1 MTTYKRYQPFI
12 VILNLNRKR
21 FYTYS
26 FNNQIISMLI
36 RLISLFSFFII
47 QLASAQP
54 PSVMNRGGANGRQ
67 MPTGSFYGKVL
78 ETTTGKPIELAS
90 VQLLQNKLDT
100 ATKKRKDV
108 VVAGMLTRSNGEFR
122 LENIAAFG
130 QYKLRIN
137 VVGYKTIEQT
147 VGFDIKMPSGGNTDF
162 TAMLAALDKDLG
174 NIKIDIAE
182 KTLENVTIN
191 ASTGGLKLGID
202 RKVFS
207 VDRNIVSA
215 GGTAVDV
222 MRNVPSINVD
232 LDGNVTMRNNAPQL
246 FVDGRPTVLS
256 LDQIPADA
264 IESVEIITNPSAKF
278 DASGGTAGILNIIL
292 KKNKR
297 VGYSGNIR
305 SNIDSRARVGGGA
318 DVNVRQNKINVFG
331 SLNYNMRKSIS
342 AGTTERTTLIA
353 NPNTFLKQ
361 EDSSISKGN
370 FMFFRGGFDFF
381 IDNRNTLSFSVNKG
395 GGRFTPTNDSYST
408 IDSLYTPQTRSY
420 NDRFSNSASEF
431 NFTGLSASFKHLFP
445 RAGEEWSIDFT
456 QNTSKSENNNEIR
469 TAYYTS
475 PLSSFVKIQDQIQ
488 AGIGDNTNLVI
499 QTDYTRPLN
508 DKVKIEAGL
517 RGQWRT
523 VDNRNNFFIK
533 TASGT
538 LQIPS
543 LSVNYNSNDNVF
555 AGYATLSKQV
565 NNFGYQLGLRA
576 ESSAYEGFL
585 PDRNEKFSIAF
596 PISLFPSI
604 FISNKLKKNAEL
616 QLNYTR
622 KINRPNFFQLFPFTD
637 YSDSL
642 NLSRGNPS
650 LLPEFTNSFELSYQK
665 TFQNKNNILGSFYF
679 KHTDNLIT
687 RYQDKELNPI
697 TGKEVL
703 INTFINANLSYV
715 TGAELVAKTK
725 INSQWDLTSNFN
737 LFTSSI
743 RLASSLENTIDPFV
757 SYQLKLNNIYKLPKN
772 FTLQLSG
779 EYLSKSVLPPG
790 GSGGGGG
797 GGRWGGGGGGMWGGM
812 WGQTSAAQGYQKANY
827 FIDAAIRVDL
837 GKNKQ
842 TSISLNMN
850 DILRTR
856 RQQIYS
862 ASSLFVQDVFR
873 RRDPQLLRLNINWRF
888 GKFDPN
894 LFKRKS
900 TKLMGEGM
908 ENINM

>member
-1 MTTYKRYQPFI
+1 MNIFI
-12 VILNLNRKR
+12 
-21 FYTYS
+21 
-26 FNNQIISMLI
+26 
-36 RLISLFSFFII
+36 FI
-47 QLASAQP
+47 P
-54 PSVMNRGGANGRQ
+54 P
-67 MPTGSFYGKVL
+67 
-78 ETTTGKPIELAS
+78 
-90 VQLLQNKLDT
+90 
-100 ATKKRKDV
+100 
-108 VVAGMLTRSNGEFR
+108 
-122 LENIAAFG
+122 NI
-130 QYKLRIN
+130 
-137 VVGYKTIEQT
+137 T
-147 VGFDIKMPSGGNTDF
+147 
-162 TAMLAALDKDLG
+162 
-174 NIKIDIAE
+174 
-182 KTLENVTIN
+182 
-191 ASTGGLKLGID
+191 
-202 RKVFS
+202 
-207 VDRNIVSA
+207 
-215 GGTAVDV
+215 
-222 MRNVPSINVD
+222 
-232 LDGNVTMRNNAPQL
+232 
-246 FVDGRPTVLS
+246 
-256 LDQIPADA
+256 
-264 IESVEIITNPSAKF
+264 
-278 DASGGTAGILNIIL
+278 
-292 KKNKR
+292 
-297 VGYSGNIR
+297 
-305 SNIDSRARVGGGA
+305 
-318 DVNVRQNKINVFG
+318 
-331 SLNYNMRKSIS
+331 
-342 AGTTERTTLIA
+342 
-353 NPNTFLKQ
+353 
-361 EDSSISKGN
+361 
-370 FMFFRGGFDFF
+370 
-381 IDNRNTLSFSVNKG
+381 
-395 GGRFTPTNDSYST
+395 
-408 IDSLYTPQTRSY
+408 
-420 NDRFSNSASEF
+420 
-431 NFTGLSASFKHLFP
+431 
-445 RAGEEWSIDFT
+445 
-456 QNTSKSENNNEIR
+456 
-469 TAYYTS
+469 
-475 PLSSFVKIQDQIQ
+475 
-488 AGIGDNTNLVI
+488 
-499 QTDYTRPLN
+499 
-508 DKVKIEAGL
+508 
-517 RGQWRT
+517 
-523 VDNRNNFFIK
+523 
-533 TASGT
+533 
-538 LQIPS
+538 
-543 LSVNYNSNDNVF
+543 
-555 AGYATLSKQV
+555 
-565 NNFGYQLGLRA
+565 
-576 ESSAYEGFL
+576 
-585 PDRNEKFSIAF
+585 
-596 PISLFPSI
+596 I

>member
-1 MTTYKRYQPFI
+1 MKPI
-12 VILNLNRKR
+12 RKR
-21 FYTYS
+21 IPTYS
-26 FNNQIISMLI
+26 LNNQNSSMLI
-36 RLISLFSFFII
+36 RYFLLLSFF
-47 QLASAQP
+47 AFVTANAQP
-54 PSVMNRGGANGRQ
+54 PVSMSRGGANNRQ
-67 MPTGSFYGKVL
+67 IPNGSFYGKVL
-78 ETTTGKPIELAS
+78 ESSTGKPIELAS

-100 ATKKRKDV
+100 QSKKRKDV
-108 VVAGMLTRSNGEFR
+108 VIAGMLTRANGEFR
-122 LENIAAFG
+122 LENIPAFG
-130 QYKLRIN
+130 QFKLRIN
-137 VVGYKTIEQT
+137 VVGYKTIDQT
-147 VGFDIKMPSGGNTDF
+147 IGFDLKMPTAGNTDF

-182 KTLENVTIN
+182 KTLENVTVS

-202 RKVFS
+202 RKIFS

-305 SNIDSRARVGGGA
+305 TNIDSRARVGGGA
-318 DVNVRQNKINVFG
+318 DINVRQNKLNFFG

-342 AGTTERTTLIA
+342 AGNTERTTLIA

-370 FMFFRGGFDFF
+370 FLFFRGGFDYF
-381 IDNRNTLSFSVNKG
+381 IDNRNTFSISINKG
-395 GGRFTPTNDSYST
+395 GGKFTPTNDSYST
-408 IDSLYTPQTRSY
+408 IDSLFTPSTRSY
-420 NDRFSNSASEF
+420 NDRFSNSSSEF

-456 QNTSKSENNNEIR
+456 QNISKSENSNEIR
-469 TAYYTS
+469 TTYYTS
-475 PLSSFVKIQDQIQ
+475 LLSSFVKIQDQLQ
-488 AGIGDNTNLVI
+488 AGSGDNTNVVI
-499 QTDYTRPLN
+499 QTDYTLPLS
-508 DKVKIEAGL
+508 DKVKIETGL

-523 VDNRNNFFIK
+523 VDNKNNFLIK
-533 TASGT
+533 TATGT
-538 LQIPS
+538 IQIPS
-543 LSVNYNSNDNVF
+543 LSVNYTSDDNVF
-555 AGYATLSKQV
+555 AAYATLSKQV
-565 NNFGYQLGLRA
+565 SNFGYQIGLRA
-576 ESSAYEGFL
+576 ERSDYNGFL
-585 PDRNEKFSIAF
+585 PNRNEKFSIAF
-596 PISLFPSI
+596 PVSLFPSL

-622 KINRPNFFQLFPFTD
+622 KINRPNFFQLYPFTD
-637 YSDSL
+637 YADSL
-642 NLSRGNPS
+642 NLSRGNPG
-650 LLPEFTNSFELSYQK
+650 LIPEFTNSFELSYQK
-665 TFQNKNNILGSFYF
+665 TYANKNNLLGSLYF

-687 RYQDKELNPI
+687 RYQDKETNPI

-703 INTFINANLSYV
+703 INTFINANSSYV

-725 INSQWDLTSNFN
+725 INNQWDLTSNFN
-737 LFTSSI
+737 LFTSAI
-743 RLASSLENTIDPFV
+743 RLATTFENAIDPFV
-757 SYQLKLNNIYKLPKN
+757 SYQIKLNNIYKLPKN
-772 FTLQLSG
+772 ITLQLSG

-797 GGRWGGGGGGMWGGM
+797 GRWGGGGMWGGGM
-812 WGQTSAAQGYQKANY
+812 WGQASAAQGYQKANY
-827 FIDAAIRVDL
+827 FIDAAIRVEL
-837 GKNKQ
+837 GENKQ

-850 DILRTR
+850 DVLRTR
-856 RQQIYS
+856 RQQLYS
-862 ASSLFVQDVFR
+862 ASSLFIQDVFR

-908 ENINM
+908 ENMNL

>member
-1 MTTYKRYQPFI
+1 MRIRFLFFSC
-12 VILNLNRKR
+12 ILLQ
-21 FYTYS
+21 
-26 FNNQIISMLI
+26 QIT
-36 RLISLFSFFII
+36 F
-47 QLASAQP
+47 AQP
-54 PSVMNRGGANGRQ
+54 PTSMPRGAANNRQ

-78 ETTTGKPIELAS
+78 ESTTGKPIELAS
-90 VQLLQNKLDT
+90 VQLLQNRLDT

-122 LENIAAFG
+122 LENLSAFG

-147 VGFDIKMPSGGNTDF
+147 VGFDLKMPTGGNADF

-182 KTLENVTIN
+182 KTLENVTVS
-191 ASTGGLKLGID
+191 ASSGGLKLGID

-232 LDGNVTMRNNAPQL
+232 LDGNVTMRNNTPQL

-305 SNIDSRARVGGGA
+305 SNIDSRARLGGGA
-318 DVNVRQNKINVFG
+318 DINVRQNKLNLFG

-370 FMFFRGGFDFF
+370 FMFFRGGLDFF
-381 IDNRNTLSFSVNKG
+381 IDNRNTLSVSINKG

-408 IDSLYTPQTRSY
+408 IDSLYTPSKRSF
-420 NDRFSNSASEF
+420 NDRFSNSASDF

-456 QNTSKSENNNEIR
+456 QNNSKSENSNEIR
-469 TAYYTS
+469 TTYYTS
-475 PLSSFVKIQDQIQ
+475 LLSSFVKVQDQLQ
-488 AGIGDNTNLVI
+488 AGSGDNTNLVI
-499 QTDYTRPLN
+499 QTDYTRPLS

-523 VDNRNNFFIK
+523 VDNKNNFYIK
-533 TASGT
+533 TTAGT
-538 LQIPS
+538 IQIPS
-543 LSVNYNSNDNVF
+543 LSVNFNSNDNVF

-585 PDRNEKFSIAF
+585 PDRNEKFSIEF

-642 NLSRGNPS
+642 NLSRGNPG

-665 TFQNKNNILGSFYF
+665 TFQNKNNILGSIYF

-687 RYQDKELNPI
+687 RYQDKEMNPI

-703 INTFINANLSYV
+703 INTFINANSSYV
-715 TGAELVAKTK
+715 TGGELVAKTK
-725 INSQWDLTSNFN
+725 ISNQWDLTSNFN
-737 LFTSSI
+737 LFTSAI
-743 RLASSLENTIDPFV
+743 RLASSFENTIDPFV
-757 SYQLKLNNIYKLPKN
+757 SYQIKLNNIYKLPKN
-772 FTLQLSG
+772 ITLQLSG
-779 EYLSKSVLPPG
+779 EYQSRSVLPPG

-797 GGRWGGGGGGMWGGM
+797 GGRWGGGGGMWGGGM
-812 WGQTSAAQGYQKANY
+812 WGQASAAQGYQKANY
-827 FIDAAIRVDL
+827 FIDAAIRVEL

-850 DILRTR
+850 DVLRTR
-856 RQQIYS
+856 RQQVYS
-862 ASSLFVQDVFR
+862 ASSLFIQDVFR
-873 RRDPQLLRLNINWRF
+873 RRDPQLLRLNINYRF
-888 GKFDPN
+888 GKFDPS

-908 ENINM
+908 DNMNIQ

>member
-1 MTTYKRYQPFI
+1 MLARI
-12 VILNLNRKR
+12 
-21 FYTYS
+21 S
-26 FNNQIISMLI
+26 F
-36 RLISLFSFFII
+36 LISLFTFFTVH
-47 QLASAQP
+47 AQP
-54 PSVMNRGGANGRQ
+54 PVSMARGGANSRQ
-67 MPTGSFYGKVL
+67 MPNGSFYGKVL
-78 ETTTGKPIELAS
+78 ESNTGKPIELAS

-100 ATKKRKDV
+100 VTKKRKDV
-108 VVAGMLTRSNGEFR
+108 VIAGMLTRANGEFR
-122 LENIAAFG
+122 LENIPAFG
-130 QYKLRIN
+130 QFKLRIN

-147 VGFDIKMPSGGNTDF
+147 ISFDLKMPTSGNTDF
-162 TAMLAALDKDLG
+162 TAMLSALDKDLG

-182 KTLENVTIN
+182 KTLENVTVS

-202 RKVFS
+202 RKIFS

-232 LDGNVTMRNNAPQL
+232 LDGNVTMRNNTPQL
-246 FVDGRPTVLS
+246 FVDGRPTVLT
-256 LDQIPADA
+256 LEQIPADA

-278 DASGGTAGILNIIL
+278 DASGGTAGILNVIL

-318 DVNVRQNKINVFG
+318 DVNVRQNKLNFFG

-381 IDNRNTLSFSVNKG
+381 IDNRNTLSFSINKG
-395 GGRFTPTNDSYST
+395 GGKFTPTNDSYST
-408 IDSLYTPQTRSY
+408 IDSLYSPITRSF
-420 NDRFSNSASEF
+420 NDRFSNSSSEF

-456 QNTSKSENNNEIR
+456 QNISQSENNNEIR
-469 TAYYTS
+469 TAYYAN
-475 PLSSFVKIQDQIQ
+475 PLSSFVKIQDQLQ
-488 AGIGDNTNLVI
+488 AGSGDNTNMVI
-499 QTDYTRPLN
+499 QTDYTLPLS

-523 VDNRNNFFIK
+523 VDNKNNFFIK
-533 TASGT
+533 TPGGII
-538 LQIPS
+538 QIPG
-543 LSVNYNSNDNVF
+543 LSVNYTSDDNVF

-565 NNFGYQLGLRA
+565 SNFGYQLGLRA
-576 ESSAYEGFL
+576 ERSMYNGFL
-585 PDRNEKFSIAF
+585 PDRNEKFSIEF
-596 PISLFPSI
+596 PVSLFPSL

-622 KINRPNFFQLFPFTD
+622 KINRPNFFQLYPFTD

-642 NLSRGNPS
+642 NLSRGNPG

-665 TFQNKNNILGSFYF
+665 TYSNKNNVLGSVYF

-687 RYQDKELNPI
+687 RYQDKETNPI
-697 TGKEVL
+697 TGKEAL
-703 INTFINANLSYV
+703 INTFINANSSYV

-725 INSQWDLTSNFN
+725 INNQWDLTSNFN
-737 LFTSSI
+737 LFTSAI
-743 RLASSLENTIDPFV
+743 KLASNFENSIDPFV
-757 SYQLKLNNIYKLPKN
+757 SYQIKVNNIYKLPKN
-772 FTLQLSG
+772 ITFQLSG
-779 EYLSKSVLPPG
+779 EYQSRSVLPPG
-790 GSGGGGG
+790 GSGGGSG
-797 GGRWGGGGGGMWGGM
+797 GGRWGGGGGGMWGGGM
-812 WGQTSAAQGYQKANY
+812 WGQASAAQGYQKANY
-827 FIDAAIRVDL
+827 FIDAAIRIEL

-850 DILRTR
+850 DVLRTR

-908 ENINM
+908 ENMNM

>member
-1 MTTYKRYQPFI
+1 
-12 VILNLNRKR
+12 
-21 FYTYS
+21 
-26 FNNQIISMLI
+26 
-36 RLISLFSFFII
+36 
-47 QLASAQP
+47 
-54 PSVMNRGGANGRQ
+54 
-67 MPTGSFYGKVL
+67 
-78 ETTTGKPIELAS
+78 

-100 ATKKRKDV
+100 VTKKRKDV
-108 VVAGMLTRSNGEFR
+108 VIAGMLTRANGEFR
-122 LENIAAFG
+122 LENIPAFG
-130 QYKLRIN
+130 QFKLRIN

-147 VGFDIKMPSGGNTDF
+147 ISFDLKMLTGGNTDF
-162 TAMLAALDKDLG
+162 TAMLSALDKDLG

-182 KTLENVTIN
+182 KTLENVTVS

-202 RKVFS
+202 RKIFS

-222 MRNVPSINVD
+222 MRNVPSINLD
-232 LDGNVTMRNNAPQL
+232 LDGNVTMRNNTPQL
-246 FVDGRPTVLS
+246 FVDGRPTVLT
-256 LDQIPADA
+256 LEQIPADA

-318 DVNVRQNKINVFG
+318 DVNVRQNKLNFFG

-381 IDNRNTLSFSVNKG
+381 IDNRNTLSFSINKG
-395 GGRFTPTNDSYST
+395 GGKFTPSNDSYST
-408 IDSLYTPQTRSY
+408 IDSLYSPITSSF

-456 QNTSKSENNNEIR
+456 QNISRSENNNEIR
-469 TAYYTS
+469 TAYYAN
-475 PLSSFVKIQDQIQ
+475 PLSSFVKIQDQLQ
-488 AGIGDNTNLVI
+488 AGSGDNTNMVI
-499 QTDYTRPLN
+499 QTDYTLPLS

-523 VDNRNNFFIK
+523 VDNKNNFFIK
-533 TASGT
+533 TSGGII
-538 LQIPS
+538 QIPG
-543 LSVNYNSNDNVF
+543 LSVNYTSDDNVF

-565 NNFGYQLGLRA
+565 SNFGYQLGLRT
-576 ESSAYEGFL
+576 ERSMYNGFL
-585 PDRNEKFSIAF
+585 PDRNEKFSIEF
-596 PISLFPSI
+596 PVSLFPSL

-622 KINRPNFFQLFPFTD
+622 KINRPNFFQLYPFTD

-642 NLSRGNPS
+642 NLSRGNPG

-665 TFQNKNNILGSFYF
+665 TYSNKNNVLGSVYF

-687 RYQDKELNPI
+687 RYQDKETNPI
-697 TGKEVL
+697 TGKEAL
-703 INTFINANLSYV
+703 INTFINANSSYV
-715 TGAELVAKTK
+715 TGTELVAKTK
-725 INSQWDLTSNFN
+725 INNQWDLTSNFN
-737 LFTSSI
+737 LFTSAI
-743 RLASSLENTIDPFV
+743 KLAFNLENSIDPFV
-757 SYQLKLNNIYKLPKN
+757 SYQIKVNNIYKLPKN
-772 FTLQLSG
+772 ITFQLSG
-779 EYLSKSVLPPG
+779 EYQSRSVLPPG
-790 GSGGGGG
+790 GSGGGSG
-797 GGRWGGGGGGMWGGM
+797 GGRWGGGGGGMWGGGM
-812 WGQTSAAQGYQKANY
+812 WGQASAAQGYQKANY
-827 FIDAAIRVDL
+827 FIDAAIRIEL

-850 DILRTR
+850 DVLRTR

-908 ENINM
+908 ENMNM